1 MALRYMRFI
10 KSLPLFMVAFFLLA
24 KIRSKITYER
34 SLNAAAIALDDFPSD
49 YTQALIAAQREDKQ
63 PEYHWSKLT
72 DPGPAAQETIPP
84 IIHFIW
90 FPNLYH
96 NHLDISKIP
105 TVGSDTPELCQK
117 HNPDYQINI
126 WNASAARAL
135 LEEHY
140 GWFLPRYDAYRY
152 PIQRVDAFKY
162 FVLWHY
168 GGVYMD
174 LDISCRRAL
183 DPLLQFAA
191 WYPKA
196 SPSGVN
202 NDLMATRA
210 RHPLT
215 GMMLEQLAPR
225 DKDRLFPYLTIFW
238 STGPSFVSGVLRS
251 WSFKHVGAVS
261 PPPKRPQDFDKD
273 GVHILPQEFYSE
285 KYTFFG
291 HRPGGTWHGKDV
303 AVVLWLV
310 DRPWIFVL
318 CPALAFV
325 LLMYIMQKRRS
336 WKFGV
341 RASRPQSD
349 GWRCHS
355 QQQRCC

>member
-1 MALRYMRFI
+1 MAPRYMRFL
-10 KSLPLFMVAFFLLA
+10 KSLPLFLFALYLLG
-24 KIRSKITYER
+24 KICGKITYER
-34 SLNAAAIALDDFPSD
+34 SLNAAAITLDDFPSD

-63 PEYHWSKLT
+63 PEYGWPKLI
-72 DPGPAAQETIPP
+72 DPGPAVQTTIPP

-96 NHLDISKIP
+96 DHLDISQIP
-105 TVGSDTPELCQK
+105 AVGSDTPELCRK
-117 HNPDYQINI
+117 HNPDYRINV
-126 WNASAARAL
+126 WNASAARVL

-183 DPLLQFAA
+183 DPLLQFPA

-210 RHPLT
+210 HHPLT

-225 DKDRLFPYLTIFW
+225 DKDKLFPYFTIFW
-238 STGPSFVSGVLRS
+238 STGPQFVSGVLRS
-251 WSFKHVGAVS
+251 WSSSHIGAVS
-261 PPPKRPQDFDKD
+261 PPTKRPEDLDRNS
-273 GVHILPQEFYSE
+273 VHILPQEFYSE

-303 AVVLWLV
+303 AVVLWFV
-310 DRPWIFVL
+310 NRPRIFVL
-318 CPALAFV
+318 CPALTFI
-325 LLMYIMQKRRS
+325 LLMYIIRKRRS
-336 WKFGV
+336 RRSVV
-341 RASRPQSD
+341 RTDSP
-349 GWRCHS
+349 
-355 QQQRCC
+355 

>member
-1 MALRYMRFI
+1 MRYLRL
-10 KSLPLFMVAFFLLA
+10 LPLVILVIYGLR
-24 KIRSKITYER
+24 KGRSQIVYEH
-34 SLNAAAIALDDFPSD
+34 SLNSAAITFDHFPSD
-49 YTQALIAAQREDKQ
+49 YTEALKAAQRENKN
-63 PEYHWSKLT
+63 PEYNWPKLT
-72 DPGPAAQETIPP
+72 DPGPAAQKTIPP

-96 NHLDISKIP
+96 DHLDVSQIP
-105 TVGSDTPELCQK
+105 SVGSQAPELCRE
-117 HNPDYQINI
+117 HNPDFQVNV

-140 GWFLPRYDAYRY
+140 GWFLPRYDAYKH

-174 LDISCRRAL
+174 LDIACRRPL
-183 DPLLQFAA
+183 NPLLPFPA

-196 SPSGVN
+196 SPFGVN

-215 GMMLEQLAPR
+215 GMMLEELAPR
-225 DKDRLFPYLTIFW
+225 DKDYFFPYLTIFW
-238 STGPSFVSGVLRS
+238 STGPQFVSDVLRS
-251 WSFKHVGAVS
+251 WASKHTGAVS
-261 PPPKRPQDFDKD
+261 PPPKRPEDFNHDS
-273 GVHILPQEFYSE
+273 VHVLPQEFYSE

-291 HRPGGTWHGKDV
+291 HSPGGTWHGKDV
-303 AVVLWLV
+303 AVILWLV

-318 CPALAFV
+318 LPTLAAIVFIFY
-325 LLMYIMQKRRS
+325 MRRRRS
-336 WKFGV
+336 WRFRGGAQ
-341 RASRPQSD
+341 RSHARESESD
-349 GWRCHS
+349 S
-355 QQQRCC
+355 

>member
-10 KSLPLFMVAFFLLA
+10 KSLPLIIIALYLLS
-24 KIRSKITYER
+24 KTRSKIIYER
-34 SLNAAAIALDDFPSD
+34 SLNAAAITLDDFPSD
-49 YTQALIAAQREDKQ
+49 YTQTLIAAQLEDKQ
-63 PEYHWSKLT
+63 PEYDWPRLI
-72 DPGPAAQETIPP
+72 DPGPAAQTTIPP

-96 NHLDISKIP
+96 DHLDISQIP
-105 TVGSDTPELCQK
+105 AVGSDTPELCRK

-126 WNASAARAL
+126 WNASAARTL

-140 GWFLPRYDAYRY
+140 GWFLPRYDAYRH

-183 DPLLQFAA
+183 DPLLQFPA

-238 STGPSFVSGVLRS
+238 STGPQFVSGVLRS
-251 WSFKHVGAVS
+251 WSSKYVGAVS
-261 PPPKRPQDFDKD
+261 APPKPTVGFNKD
-273 GVHILPQEFYSE
+273 SVHILPQEFCSE

-303 AVVLWLV
+303 AVVLWFV
-310 DRPWIFVL
+310 DRPWIFML
-318 CPALAFV
+318 CPALALIVFV
-325 LLMYIMQKRRS
+325 CVMQKRRS

-341 RASRPQSD
+341 RVRRPQSD
-349 GWRCHS
+349 N
-355 QQQRCC
+355 